1 MKYIFLL
8 LLFCIVFPL
17 GACAQ
22 LKVVDFHS
30 AMVSVPVDNKT
41 SITDVIYREGKFD
54 TIQEHTVKGRKFK
67 YDNRNDVIGTIIDDA
82 QLVNYKSDTLYVL
95 STHYIPDTSVTT
107 IIKTRMGTFDFIYNA
122 DGGYSLC
129 SLENSYANIPEYEKI
144 SDFLLY
150 EAIFTWNINLLVKLI
165 RSSGDPL
172 GSEYFISATRIIL
185 KENQVLKK
193 DIINF
198 EPALRW
204 HLE

>member
-1 MKYIFLL
+1 MKCVFL
-8 LLFCIVFPL
+8 LLFCIVLFL

-41 SITDVIYREGKFD
+41 SVTDVIYREGKFD

-67 YDNRNDVIGTIIDDA
+67 HDNKNDVIGTIIDEA

-95 STHYIPDTSVTT
+95 STHYIPNASVST
-107 IIKTRMGTFDFIYNA
+107 IIKTRMGAFDFIYNA

-129 SLENSYANIPEYEKI
+129 PLENSYANIPEYEKI

-150 EAIFTWNINLLVKLI
+150 EAIFTWNINLLINLI
-165 RSSGDPL
+165 RSSGGPL